1 MNEFDRQAGRY
12 TGSTSRYRL
21 ESPGNSIGDAIAVD
35 ANRFLIMSVGWGL
48 AQQRRVVAQQGC
60 QATRGHLGLLAV
72 DS

>member
-1 MNEFDRQAGRY
+1 MNEFDRQAD
-12 TGSTSRYRL
+12 STSRYRL
-21 ESPGNSIGDAIAVD
+21 ESPGNSIAVD